1 MSSLLH
7 DATKGFNDI
16 KGLNSEAIKEVYY
29 FDKIIIALTCLAFIA
44 YLISF
49 YNSRFRKNR
58 NMPAEKQAKDTLV
71 DILKNLKNNN
81 ISTRE
86 YSSLSSITIRDYL
99 AQAYNFNATELTN
112 IEVVKKLEK
121 ILSNK
126 KIMLEETTKVLRN
139 YDKVT
144 FSDVDYANFEEFE
157 KLTSISQNLV
167 DRVLDDKRR
176 VEKASANTTID
187 TAAKGNNK

>member
-16 KGLNSEAIKEVYY
+16 KGLSSESIKDTYY
-29 FDKIIIALTCLAFIA
+29 FDKIIIALTCLALIA
-44 YLISF
+44 YLASLF
-49 YNSRFRKNR
+49 NSKLKAKNI
-58 NMPAEKQAKDTLV
+58 PAEKKVKDSLV
-71 DILKNLKNNN
+71 DILKDLKNNN

-112 IEVVKKLEK
+112 EEVIKKLK
-121 ILSNK
+121 RVLSNK
-126 KIMLEETTKVLRN
+126 KIMLENTSKVLKN

-144 FSDVDYANFEEFE
+144 FSDVDYTNFEEFE
-157 KLTSISQNLV
+157 KLTTISQNLI
-167 DRVLDDKRR
+167 DKVLADKKLEEN
-176 VEKASANTTID
+176 VE
-187 TAAKGNNK
+187 